1 MNECLAQTFI
11 EIIMMNII
19 RDQIILVDE
28 SDQVLGSMG
37 KQEVHEQGLLHR
49 AFSVFLFNSKGEML
63 LQQRAD
69 EKYHSPGLWTN
80 TCCSHPFYGE
90 RLEEAVHRRLMEEM
104 GLRCDVQF
112 VFQFQYRADLDQG
125 MIEHELD
132 HVFLGITDNIPSPDS
147 KEVKSWKYWPL
158 EELVS
163 AVKEHPS
170 LFTVWFR
177 LSIERVIQE
186 YQKHFSSH
194 DLSV

>member
-1 MNECLAQTFI
+1 
-11 EIIMMNII
+11 MNII

-28 SDQVLGSMG
+28 ADQVLGSMG
-37 KQEVHEQGLLHR
+37 KQEAHEQGLLHR

-104 GLRCDVQF
+104 GLQCDVQF

-132 HVFLGITDNIPSPDS
+132 HVFIGVTDDIPFPDP
-147 KEVKSWKYWPL
+147 KEVKDWKYWPL